1 MAASNQEELGV
12 VLGAFFASGEDRAD
26 SRGVD
31 EREPTEIELDL
42 ERTSRA
48 ETSDCSFQA
57 WRTHDVEITRDDEPI
72 SLIRVHVPDVE
83 RLACQCLVHTTYRG
97 GTARSPMHRELAR
110 CLGFVAQRHVVQ
122 QAAAL
127 QDLADGRTG

>member
-26 SRGVD
+26 SRGVH

-57 WRTHDVEITRDDEPI
+57 WRT
-72 SLIRVHVPDVE
+72 L
-83 RLACQCLVHTTYRG
+83 TTL
-97 GTARSPMHRELAR
+97 RSPVTTSRYP
-110 CLGFVAQRHVVQ
+110 
-122 QAAAL
+122 
-127 QDLADGRTG
+127 